1 MRRSYQGISEAP
13 AESSH
18 CFKQASALLLK
29 AKPSVSSRSVLYNSR
44 QAKFFKSHCFKQ
56 ASASTVLLKAGQ
68 VFQVAL
74 VVYTNTKER
83 HVRTT
88 YNADHRRPPPVEKI
102 LVTLTKGRCQKK
114 RIFLGLCP
122 KLWVGGSRS
131 RSKVPNF

>member
-1 MRRSYQGISEAP
+1 MRRSYQGVSEAP
-13 AESSH
+13 VEGA
-18 CFKQASALLLK
+18 
-29 AKPSVSSRSVLYNSR
+29 
-44 QAKFFKSHCFKQ
+44 HCFKQ

-102 LVTLTKGRCQKK
+102 LVTLTKQTNQSAIYC
-114 RIFLGLCP
+114 RI
-122 KLWVGGSRS
+122 K
-131 RSKVPNF
+131 